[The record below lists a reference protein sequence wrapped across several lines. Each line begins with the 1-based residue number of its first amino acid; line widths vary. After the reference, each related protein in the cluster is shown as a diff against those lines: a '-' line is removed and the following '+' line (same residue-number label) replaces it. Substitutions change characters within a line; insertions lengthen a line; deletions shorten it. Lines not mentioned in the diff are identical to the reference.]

1 METSDTT
8 QLIRRIHDSPS
19 RVVLAMAG
27 GGSRAAAQLL
37 ETPGAS
43 RTVLEIVV
51 PYGEAAMIDWLGG
64 RPDSFC
70 AEATARA
77 MAVVAMTR
85 AGRLEPDRPP
95 LGLACTASL
104 ASDRPKRGP
113 HRVHVAL
120 QSRSTTAT
128 RSLELSKGSR
138 TRDEEERLA
147 SRLVLNML
155 AEACGVEEQLPL
167 DLLEGETVLTDQI
180 VAPRAWQDL
189 MAGRVDAVCH
199 RSPVTGEDET
209 PKVVFPGAFHP
220 IHHGHRRM
228 ARIAAEELGSPVAFE
243 LSVINADKPPLD
255 YLEIRRRLDR
265 FAEDETVWLT
275 GTPTFAAKTGL
286 FPGAT
291 FVVGIDTL
299 RRIAEPRFYGNHSA
313 GLCEAVAMIAA
324 AGCRFLVFGRA
335 TGDGFEEL
343 ADLDDLPETLR
354 ALCRGI
360 GGGQFRADVSSTEI
374 RREEGSSAGR
384 LGSDQMRNQNPN
396 ADQQQHAAAGRFGH
410 ASPAAADATAEG
422 DADGAEQ
429 CGDQPDHHA
438 GDPDRNAQ
446 QGHA

>member
-8 QLIRRIHDSPS
+8 QLIRRIHDGPS
-19 RVVLAMAG
+19 RVVLVVAG

-77 MAVVAMTR
+77 MATAAMTR
-85 AGRLEPDRPP
+85 ARRLDPDRPP
-95 LGLACTASL
+95 LGVACTASL

-113 HRVHVAL
+113 HRMHVAL
-120 QSRSTTAT
+120 QSQLTTSV

-138 TRDEEERLA
+138 TRAEEERLA

-155 AEACGVEEQLPL
+155 AEASGLQEQLPL
-167 DLLEGETVLTDQI
+167 DLLEGETVLEDRI

-199 RSPVTGEDET
+199 QSPDIEPAET
-209 PKVVFPGAFHP
+209 PKIVFSGAFHP
-220 IHHGHRRM
+220 LHHGHRRM
-228 ARIAAEELGSPVAFE
+228 ARIAAEELGAPVAFE
-243 LSVINADKPPLD
+243 LSVVNADKPPLD

-275 GTPTFAAKTGL
+275 RTPTFAAKASK

-291 FVVGIDTL
+291 FVVGTDTL
-299 RRIAEPRFYGNHSA
+299 RRIAEPRFYGSDPA
-313 GLCEAVAMIAA
+313 ALREAIATITA

-335 TGDGFEEL
+335 TRDGFEEL
-343 ADLDDLPETLR
+343 ADLADLPETLR
-354 ALCRGI
+354 CLCRGI
-360 GGGQFRADVSSTEI
+360 GAGQFRADVSSTEI
-374 RREEGSSAGR
+374 RREGGS
-384 LGSDQMRNQNPN
+384 
-396 ADQQQHAAAGRFGH
+396 
-410 ASPAAADATAEG
+410 
-422 DADGAEQ
+422 
-429 CGDQPDHHA
+429 
-438 GDPDRNAQ
+438 
-446 QGHA
+446 